1 MIPFPFAEIEP
12 VAAHVRNLG
21 YFAWKPIVIQVG
33 FFFFI
38 KKNIEILL
46 FRMPYDVSG
55 LSFMVIP
62 PFVITHPTL
71 IH

>member
-33 FFFFI
+33 FFFPI
-38 KKNIEILL
+38 KKISKFFYLGCPKT
-46 FRMPYDVSG
+46 FRDYH
-55 LSFMVIP
+55 LW
-62 PFVITHPTL
+62 
-71 IH
+71 